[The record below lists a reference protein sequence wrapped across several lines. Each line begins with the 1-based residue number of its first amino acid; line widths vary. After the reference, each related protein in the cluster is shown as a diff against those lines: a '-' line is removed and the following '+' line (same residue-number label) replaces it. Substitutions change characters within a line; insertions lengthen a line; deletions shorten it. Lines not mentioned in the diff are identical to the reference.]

1 MRNEI
6 DIYDFTAT
14 TNRLQQSIKK
24 SLNKQKIYDKDIAT
38 ALGVTP
44 SYYAVIKRRKKI
56 LFEEILYY
64 CFMNNIDI
72 DWVFFGKIDS

>member
-6 DIYDFTAT
+6 DIYDFTAI

-56 LFEEILYY
+56 LFEEILIY
-64 CFMNNIDI
+64 CYHEGINPNWIMFGGFDI
-72 DWVFFGKIDS
+72 

>member
-1 MRNEI
+1 MKKEI
-6 DIYDFTAT
+6 DIYDFTEIT
-14 TNRLQQSIKK
+14 ERLKENIKNRL
-24 SLNKQKIYDKDIAT
+24 NRQKIYDKDMAT

-64 CFMNNIDI
+64 CHMNNIDI
-72 DWVFFGKIDS
+72 NWLFFGK